1 MAGVNDQPI
10 LDQRGSNVEASIPWT
25 VSGTPQWKI
34 HEQPVDLTID
44 PKLRCRTEHVGPV
57 LHSVHRSGYI
67 HGVTTDSLI
76 LHSIVLHVDN
86 EPAACGSIVPFAL
99 PTSAASVQFKSGIFG
114 RIYIVQWSGVSPH
127 CNASWIDAINH
138 NN

>member
-1 MAGVNDQPI
+1 MAGVNDQGI
-10 LDQRGSNVEASIPWT
+10 LSQHGLNVEAQIPWS

-44 PKLRCRTEHVGPV
+44 PKLRCRPEHVGRV
-57 LHSVHRSGYI
+57 LYDVDRSGYI
-67 HGVTTDSLI
+67 YGVTTDSLI

-86 EPAACGSIVPFAL
+86 EPAVCGSIVPFAL
-99 PTSAASVQFKSGIFG
+99 PTSAASVEFKSDIFG
-114 RIYIVQWSGVSPH
+114 RIYIVQWSGVSPR